1 MTAQSSGAPR
11 WVVITP
17 SLAASQW
24 LDAVRLGAASAGLS
38 LALRGFG
45 ADEAGVADI
54 VVTDDSGRALAE
66 GAETIV
72 ALVPDPWTAPDAVEA
87 MGEAYPFC
95 MVTASRRL
103 AEVHELD
110 LRHRVIG
117 HDQFPAEGTP
127 ISLFEDLVIK
137 APASMPGVSAGPH
150 RAAASDALRA
160 LYATGRAPDQ
170 LEMVWPLEFFT
181 YHQGAMTPGRLGEF
195 DLTGRPKFL
204 VSGPYLWMPSGTWT
218 ATTRFSVDDDASDR
232 RYRFDWGSVTVF
244 TEQHCVPEHA
254 GLYEIEVTHRFET
267 ADSCEARM
275 LITEGCFSGHADFL
289 GVTIRRTPDAA

>member
-1 MTAQSSGAPR
+1 MTAHPSGAPR

-17 SLAASQW
+17 NLAAGQW
-24 LDAVRLGAASAGLS
+24 LEAVRLGAAAAGLT
-38 LALRGFG
+38 LALRGYG
-45 ADEAGVADI
+45 ADETGPADI
-54 VVTDDSGRALAE
+54 VVTDDPALALAE

-72 ALVPDPWTAPDAVEA
+72 VLVPDPWTAPDAVEA
-87 MGEAYPFC
+87 AGEAYPYS

-103 AEVHELD
+103 AQVHELD

-127 ISLFEDLVIK
+127 VTLFADLVIK
-137 APASMPGVSAGPH
+137 APASVQTVGDGPH
-150 RAAASDALRA
+150 RAAAAAALRA
-160 LYATGRAPDQ
+160 LYANGRAPDQ
-170 LEMVWPLEFFT
+170 LEMAWPLEFFT
-181 YHQGAMTPGRLGEF
+181 YHQGAMIPGRLGEF

-218 ATTRFSVDDDASDR
+218 ATTRFSIDDDASDR

-254 GLYEIEVTHRFET
+254 GVYEIEVTHRFET

-289 GVTIRRTPDAA
+289 GVTIRRTATAA